1 MRARRALTALAG
13 LALTAA
19 LALGCA
25 TAGPV
30 GRVNIIDRGAPT
42 RVKSHYLG
50 LPLRSGQ
57 IVLTES
63 PDATSYAFL
72 MLPDKFYPFT
82 HAAVLS
88 MEDDEPWVYDV
99 TGGVASVPLHSRML
113 DNISGK
119 MYRRPLF
126 EYASP
131 NIHTEIYDPPPGTD
145 GEKMAAYVRKLY
157 AGGDVKFDTHFD
169 AHDHT
174 SLFCT
179 ELVALSVEAAGGK
192 PPPVGPASDLRSI
205 DEIMTFLGVPRGEAY
220 PVGLF
225 AEPSRYVAAIGPL
238 PSRAAAWS
246 YFEAKREVY
255 RRFTA
260 DQRIGHV
267 LAVSGNGELSVRPEI
282 LAFAAEASRLWNRE
296 ATPPLPGDPRIARAV
311 RELADQR
318 FGPFPD
324 RIDRGG
330 RGAQDG
336 AAKAAGHAGRP

>member
-1 MRARRALTALAG
+1 MKTARVRAVCLFFVLG
-13 LALTAA
+13 LVSS
-19 LALGCA
+19 ALGCA
-25 TAGPV
+25 QTGPV
-30 GRVNIIDRGAPT
+30 GRVNILGRRIDETRKPT
-42 RVKSHYLG
+42 YLG

-82 HAAVLS
+82 HAGILS
-88 MEDDEPWVYDV
+88 MENDEPYVYDV
-99 TGGVASVPLHSRML
+99 TGGVKSVPTRSRML

-131 NIHTEIYDPPPGTD
+131 NIHTEIYDPPPGAD
-145 GEKMAAYVRKLY
+145 GEKMAAYVRKRF
-157 AGGDVKFDTHFD
+157 ADGDVKFDTHFD
-169 AHDHT
+169 AHDHST
-174 SLFCT
+174 LFCT
-179 ELVALSVEAAGGK
+179 ELVALAVEAGGAT
-192 PPPVGPASDLRSI
+192 PPPVTKSSHLRSI

-225 AEPSRYVAAIGPL
+225 AEPSRYVAALGPYNA
-238 PSRAAAWS
+238 RGAAWA

-255 RRFTA
+255 RRYTA
-260 DQRIGHV
+260 DQRIGVV

-282 LAFAAEASRLWNRE
+282 LAFASDASHLFDRE
-296 ATPPLPGDPRIARAV
+296 AAPPAPGDPRIARAV
-311 RELADQR
+311 RALADER

-324 RIDRGG
+324 TEERAPAVG
-330 RGAQDG
+330 
-336 AAKAAGHAGRP
+336 P

>member
-1 MRARRALTALAG
+1 MSRRPTRAVVALA
-13 LALTAA
+13 LAA
-19 LALGCA
+19 LALASGCA
-25 TAGPV
+25 MARPV
-30 GRVNIIDRGAPT
+30 GRVNILDRGVPAG
-42 RVKSHYLG
+42 VKPPKNNYLG
-50 LPLRSGQ
+50 MPLRSGQ

-88 MEDDEPWVYDV
+88 IEDDEPYVYDV
-99 TGGVASVPLHSRML
+99 TGEVASVPLHSRML

-145 GEKMAAYVRKLY
+145 GEKMAAYARALY
-157 AGGDVKFDTHFD
+157 ARGDVKFDTHFD
-169 AHDHT
+169 THDH
-174 SLFCT
+174 SALYCS
-179 ELVALSVEAAGGK
+179 ELVALSIEAGGGK
-192 PPPVGPASDLRSI
+192 PPPVGPASNLRSI
-205 DEIMTFLGVPRGEAY
+205 DAIMTYLGVPRGEAY

-225 AEPSRYVAAIGPL
+225 AEPSRYVAALGPL
-238 PSRAAAWS
+238 PSRGAAWA

-260 DQRIGHV
+260 DQRIGAI

-282 LAFAAEASRLWNRE
+282 LAFASE
-296 ATPPLPGDPRIARAV
+296 ATRLFDRDPSPPQPGDPRIARAV
-311 RELADQR
+311 RALADQR

-324 RIDRGG
+324 ALDRG
-330 RGAQDG
+330 
-336 AAKAAGHAGRP
+336 AGRP